1 MYYFT
6 LFFSPME
13 TKLEIFYWDNGEI
26 KQEDIKLE
34 DFWEVMEFIKKMP
47 KLDTIVKHY
56 SQYSNMEYY
65 TWCTIMSAINAV
77 ATITNKDFTED
88 EIKEVY
94 DVAQSL
100 WRTPWYWWSRWAWL
114 NAVRKRWN
122 VKYPDPNDQFMTFTL
137 ELFSDE
143 FYAVIKK
150 LGILN
155 ISINVDSKYRKDAR
169 DNLKIDGEQYGKGW
183 GHATTM
189 MKLEDYK
196 CVDSIPAG
204 TNLNKP
210 MIYAFWD
217 KSKIETLIKNG
228 NLRKD
233 CHIIIMNNRLK
244 KEINNIERTRLIWFK
259 SRLEEMISANSWIWE
274 NTNNESEKIERNRQ
288 NIYNRAKLKI
298 INAMLS

>member
-1 MYYFT
+1 
-6 LFFSPME
+6 ME
-13 TKLEIFYWDNGEI
+13 NELEIFYWDNWE
-26 KQEDIKLE
+26 QRETDVNLSE
-34 DFWEVMEFIKKMP
+34 FWELMEFIKKMP

-94 DVAQSL
+94 EVAKSL
-100 WRTPWYWWSRWAWL
+100 WRNPWHWWSRWAWL

-122 VKYPDPNDQFMTFTL
+122 VKHPDDQFMTFGL
-137 ELFSDE
+137 NLFTDE
-143 FYAVIKK
+143 FYAVIEK

-169 DNLKIDGEQYGKGW
+169 DNLKIDGEQYWKSW

-204 TNLNKP
+204 TNLRLP
-210 MIYAFWD
+210 MIYTFGAED
-217 KSKIETLIKNG
+217 KIDVLNKNW
-228 NLRKD
+228 NIRTD
-233 CHIIIMNNRLK
+233 CHVIIFNNWLKGEVDSVEKKRLK
-244 KEINNIERTRLIWFK
+244 AMAK
-259 SRLEEMISANSWIWE
+259 SLNKTIKANSEIWYL
-274 NTNNESEKIERNRQ
+274 TNNQNEKIKRNQ
-288 NIYNRAKLKI
+288 ENIYNRLKLKI
-298 INAMLS
+298 VISMLG

>member
-1 MYYFT
+1 
-6 LFFSPME
+6 ME
-13 TKLEIFYWDNGEI
+13 NELEIFYWDNWEI
-26 KQEDIKLE
+26 KQEDVNLS
-34 DFWEVMEFIKKMP
+34 DFWELMEFIKKMP

-56 SQYSNMEYY
+56 SQYSNMKYY

-88 EIKEVY
+88 EIREVY

-143 FYAVIKK
+143 FYAVIEK

-169 DNLKIDGEQYGKGW
+169 DNLKIDGEQYWKSW

-204 TNLNKP
+204 TNLRLP
-210 MIYAFWD
+210 MIYTFGAED
-217 KSKIETLIKNG
+217 KIDVLNKNW
-228 NLRKD
+228 NIRTD
-233 CHIIIMNNRLK
+233 CHVIIFNNWLKGEVDSVEKKRLK
-244 KEINNIERTRLIWFK
+244 AMAKSLNKAIE
-259 SRLEEMISANSWIWE
+259 ANSEIWYL
-274 NTNNESEKIERNRQ
+274 TNDQNEKIKRNQ
-288 NIYNRAKLKI
+288 ENIYNRLKLKI
-298 INAMLS
+298 VISMLG

>member
-1 MYYFT
+1 
-6 LFFSPME
+6 ME
-13 TKLEIFYWDNGEI
+13 NELEIFYWDNWE
-26 KQEDIKLE
+26 QRETDVNLSE
-34 DFWEVMEFIKKMP
+34 FWELMEFIKKMP

-77 ATITNKDFTED
+77 ATIKNKDFTED
-88 EIKEVY
+88 KIREVY

-100 WRTPWYWWSRWAWL
+100 WRNPWHWWSRWAWL

-122 VKYPDPNDQFMTFTL
+122 VKHPDDQFMTFGL
-137 ELFSDE
+137 NLFTDE
-143 FYAVIKK
+143 FYAVIEK

-169 DNLKIDGEQYGKGW
+169 DNLKIDGEQYWKSW

-204 TNLNKP
+204 TNLRLP
-210 MIYAFWD
+210 MIYTFGAED
-217 KSKIETLIKNG
+217 KIDVLNKNW
-228 NLRKD
+228 NIRTD
-233 CHIIIMNNRLK
+233 CHVIIFNNWLKGEVDSVEKKRLK
-244 KEINNIERTRLIWFK
+244 AMAKSLKKAIE
-259 SRLEEMISANSWIWE
+259 ANSEIRHL
-274 NTNNESEKIERNRQ
+274 TNDQNEKIKRNQ
-288 NIYNRAKLKI
+288 ENIYNRLKLKI
-298 INAMLS
+298 VISMLG

>member
-1 MYYFT
+1 
-6 LFFSPME
+6 ME
-13 TKLEIFYWDNGEI
+13 NELEIFYWDNWEI
-26 KQEDIKLE
+26 KQEDVNLS
-34 DFWEVMEFIKKMP
+34 DFWELMEFIKKMP
-47 KLDTIVKHY
+47 KLDTTIKHY

-94 DVAQSL
+94 EVAKSL
-100 WRTPWYWWSRWAWL
+100 WRNPWHWWSRWAWL

-143 FYAVIKK
+143 FYAVIEK

-169 DNLKIDGEQYGKGW
+169 DNLKIDGEQYWKGW
-183 GHATTM
+183 RHATTM

-210 MIYAFWD
+210 MIYTFWD
-217 KSKIETLIKNG
+217 KSKIKTLIKNG

-274 NTNNESEKIERNRQ
+274 NTNNKSEKIERNRQ
-288 NIYNRAKLKI
+288 NIYNRIKLKI